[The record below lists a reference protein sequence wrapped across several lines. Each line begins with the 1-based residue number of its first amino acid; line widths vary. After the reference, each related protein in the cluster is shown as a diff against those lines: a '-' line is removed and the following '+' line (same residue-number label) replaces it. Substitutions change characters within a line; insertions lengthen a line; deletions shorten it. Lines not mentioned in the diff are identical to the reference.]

1 MSQIYPKEF
10 VHNTAYLVKLPYI
23 AGLAVPLMFVYCWDY
38 TTEYRTDI
46 HTEEISASVAMSQ
59 KISSKIFNL
68 LEMFTNSIR
77 VKVVK
82 FDEQGN
88 IEVINKIAV

>member
-1 MSQIYPKEF
+1 
-10 VHNTAYLVKLPYI
+10 
-23 AGLAVPLMFVYCWDY
+23 MFVYCWDY

-77 VKVVK
+77 VKVVN
-82 FDEQGN
+82 FDEHGN